1 MNLPNDLKYTE
12 EHIWV
17 REEGD
22 SISIGVTDHAQ
33 DELGDVVFVELPEQG
48 EQLLANDSF
57 GSVESVKTVSELYV
71 PVDGEVVKVNQAL
84 EDTPELV
91 NDSPYQQGWL
101 IQIRPTNPDQLKQ
114 LLDPQSYQ
122 KQLSE
127 TE

>member
-1 MNLPNDLKYTE
+1 MDLPNDLKYTD
-12 EHIWV
+12 EHVWV

-22 SISIGVTDHAQ
+22 FISIGVTDHAQ

-48 EQLLANDSF
+48 EQLSATDSF
-57 GSVESVKTVSELYV
+57 GSVESVKTVSELYT

-91 NDSPYQQGWL
+91 NESPYQQGWL
-101 IQIRPTNPDQLKQ
+101 IQIKPANPDQLKQ
-114 LLDPQSYQ
+114 LLDSQSYQ

-127 TE
+127 KE